1 MMDETCN
8 KQQDIDRI
16 FRVDTSRTNGLHVP
30 KTTRSTAYLPR
41 FPRLLSVTLI
51 SLVLACTL
59 TMLGCDDDDDESTVT
74 LENVRVSD
82 TLSVFRVLENGSF
95 RFTASGG
102 GIFGVPEGRMEF
114 GAVTIDANGV
124 PRAPFRLIDEVN
136 VVANG
141 DSISAE
147 GDSDGVASCNFLFTS
162 SDFPPG
168 MGPQVSPAPIQC
180 KLCDFRISAPNV
192 PIGASRPGQLEW
204 DLALSRDAIDNP
216 DFTSVVLTVT
226 VGVNDAGD
234 LVSIN
239 GESVTVDE

>member
-1 MMDETCN
+1 MMGETCN
-8 KQQDIDRI
+8 KQQDIDKT

-30 KTTRSTAYLPR
+30 RTTRSTESLSR
-41 FPRLLSVTLI
+41 FPKLLSVTLI

-102 GIFGVPEGRMEF
+102 GIFGVPEGRLEF

-124 PRAPFRLIDEVN
+124 PRTPFRLIDEVN
-136 VVANG
+136 VDANG

-162 SDFPPG
+162 SNFPPG
-168 MGPQVSPAPIQC
+168 MGPQVSPDPIPC
-180 KLCDFRISAPNV
+180 KLCDFRISAPNI
-192 PIGASRPGQLEW
+192 PIGGSSPGQLVW
-204 DLALSRDAIDNP
+204 DLDLSRDAIDNP
-216 DFTSVVLTVT
+216 AFTSVTLDVT
-226 VGVNDAGD
+226 VGVNEAGN

-239 GESVTVDE
+239 GKSVTADE

>member
-1 MMDETCN
+1 MMGETCN
-8 KQQDIDRI
+8 KQQDIDKT
-16 FRVDTSRTNGLHVP
+16 FGVDTSRTNGLHVP
-30 KTTRSTAYLPR
+30 RTTRSTESLSR

-102 GIFGVPEGRMEF
+102 GIFGVPEGRLEF

-124 PRAPFRLIDEVN
+124 PRTPFRLIDEVN
-136 VVANG
+136 VDANG

-162 SDFPPG
+162 SNFPPG
-168 MGPQVSPAPIQC
+168 MGPQVSPDPIPC
-180 KLCDFRISAPNV
+180 KLCDFRISAPNI
-192 PIGASRPGQLEW
+192 PIGGSSPGQLVW
-204 DLALSRDAIDNP
+204 DLDLSRDAIDNP
-216 DFTSVVLTVT
+216 AFTSVTLDVT
-226 VGVNDAGD
+226 VGVNEAGN

-239 GESVTVDE
+239 GKSVTADE